1 MPLNIPNTL
10 TWARIALI
18 PFFVGIYYFPDN
30 VISPED
36 KNFAATLTF
45 LGAAGTVTGSKYLL
59 TVDDQRV
66 LVDAGMF
73 QGEKRWRLKNREPFP
88 VSPSTIDDILITHA
102 HADHTSYLPAL
113 VKHGFAGRIW
123 CTEPT
128 AALTEI
134 VLRDSAKLQ
143 EQSVQDATRGGW
155 SKHEHPTP
163 LYDTADVEATLP
175 LLTTVEWE
183 TNVDIAGVLWA
194 RWVRAGHI
202 LGSAIIEVWVT
213 EYGYPTKLVFSGDLG
228 QPGRPILRDPTP
240 IEDADILVIE
250 STYGNRQHKDF
261 SATEEEMI
269 GIVEKTLFE
278 RGGNVIVPAFAVG
291 RTQEVLYH
299 LHRLTS
305 EGRLR
310 QPKVFVDSPMATQAT
325 RITREHLE
333 LFDEQAKRLAGW
345 HARGENLPYL
355 DFTASAEESMALNR
369 IRSGAIIISASGM
382 CDAGRIRH
390 HLRHNLPRRECSILF
405 PGFQA
410 QGTLGRRLI
419 EGAERV
425 RIFGEDIPVRAAIHS
440 VDGLSAHADQKAL
453 LNWARAFIQAPAQTF
468 VVHGESSAAQTFADL
483 LQQQLGWQVTVPEH
497 GHALRWPDFL
507 AHE

>member
-1 MPLNIPNTL
+1 MKLH
-10 TWARIALI
+10 
-18 PFFVGIYYFPDN
+18 
-30 VISPED
+30 
-36 KNFAATLTF
+36 F
-45 LGAAGTVTGSKYLL
+45 LGAAREVTGSCFLVEAL
-59 TVDDQRV
+59 NVRF
-66 LVDAGMF
+66 LVDCGMV
-73 QGEKRWRLKNREPFP
+73 QGGRTAAARNHEPFP
-88 VSPSTIDDILITHA
+88 FDPASIDFVLLTHA
-102 HADHTSYLPAL
+102 HIDHSGLLPKLTRA
-113 VKHGFAGRIW
+113 GFKGAIYATPATVDLLGVML
-123 CTEPT
+123 P
-128 AALTEI
+128 
-134 VLRDSAKLQ
+134 DSAHIQ
-143 EQSVQDATRGGW
+143 ESDAKRNAQRLRGKDALPPLYTLQDASDCLQQVRGI
-155 SKHEHPTP
+155 E
-163 LYDTADVEATLP
+163 YDREFAPRV
-175 LLTTVEWE
+175 
-183 TNVDIAGVLWA
+183 GVRA
-194 RWVRAGHI
+194 RFRDAGHI

-228 QPGRPILRDPTP
+228 QPGRPILRDPTT

-291 RTQEVLYH
+291 RTQEILYH
-299 LHRLTS
+299 LHRLTC
-305 EGRLR
+305 EGQLR

-355 DFTASAEESMALNR
+355 SFTASAEESMALNR

-453 LNWARAFIQAPAQTF
+453 LDWARGFIHPPAQTF
-468 VVHGESSAAQTFADL
+468 VVHGELSAAQTFAEL
-483 LQQQLGWQVTVPEH
+483 LQQQLGWQVTVPEY
-497 GHALRWPDFL
+497 GHVLRWPDFL
-507 AHE
+507 AVER